1 MASAIEVRNLRKVF
15 DGTPALDGVSLT
27 VPAGAVYGLVGPNGC
42 GKSTLVSHLSGVMR
56 PTSGDVLVLGEKV
69 FENPGVKVRVACV
82 PSEPYFIGSESA
94 DGMAGFYRVMFPTFD
109 LSRYL
114 GLEKHFE
121 VDHTKP
127 LRKLSRGMR
136 AQAAIWLALS
146 IRADVLLLDEPMD
159 GIDPLAR
166 RRMWRLVLEEV
177 AERGLTVLVT
187 SHNLREFEGV
197 CDHLGIMAKGAM
209 REEVDLSQPSEGV
222 AKVQVVLPEG
232 VVLPAG
238 LNVIRQ
244 SNEGRVLTLLVR
256 GSAGEV
262 REALAALHPS
272 YLEVLPLSLEERF
285 ICELGGDD
293 DGIM

>member
-15 DGTPALDGVSLT
+15 DGMPALDGVSLA
-27 VPAGAVYGLVGPNGC
+27 VPTGAVYGLVGPNGC
-42 GKSTLVSHLSGVMR
+42 GKSTLVSHLCGVMR
-56 PTSGDVLVLGEKV
+56 PTSGDVFVLGEKV
-69 FENPGVKVRVACV
+69 FENPSVKARIACV
-82 PSEPYFIGSESA
+82 PSEPYVIGSESA
-94 DGMAGFYRVMFPTFD
+94 DGMADFCRAVFPGFD
-109 LSRYL
+109 LARYFA
-114 GLEKHFE
+114 LEKRFG
-121 VDHTKP
+121 VDHKKP

-166 RRMWRLVLEEV
+166 RRMWRLVLDDV

-187 SHNLREFEGV
+187 SHNLRELEGV
-197 CDHLGIMAKGAM
+197 CDHLGIMDKGAM
-209 REEVDLSQPSEGV
+209 REEIDLSQPSEGV

-232 VVLPAG
+232 VALPAG
-238 LNVIRQ
+238 LNVIRK

-256 GSAGEV
+256 GSADEV
-262 REALAALHPS
+262 REALAALRPS

>member
-69 FENPGVKVRVACV
+69 FENPGVKVRIACV

-94 DGMAGFYRVMFPTFD
+94 DGMAGFYRVMIPTFD

-187 SHNLREFEGV
+187 SHNLRELEGV
-197 CDHLGIMAKGAM
+197 CDHLGIMAKGTM
-209 REEVDLSQPSEGV
+209 REEVDLSQPSDGV

-232 VVLPAG
+232 MVPPVG

>member
-69 FENPGVKVRVACV
+69 FENPGVKVRIACV

-94 DGMAGFYRVMFPTFD
+94 DGMAGFYRVMIPTFD

-187 SHNLREFEGV
+187 SHNLRELEGV
-197 CDHLGIMAKGAM
+197 CDHLGIMAKGS
-209 REEVDLSQPSEGV
+209 DGV

>member
-69 FENPGVKVRVACV
+69 FENPGVKVRIACV

-94 DGMAGFYRVMFPTFD
+94 DGMAGFYRVMIPTFD

-187 SHNLREFEGV
+187 SHNLRELEGV

-209 REEVDLSQPSEGV
+209 REEVDLSQPSDGV

-232 VVLPAG
+232 MVPPVG

>member
-27 VPAGAVYGLVGPNGC
+27 VPTGAVYGLVGPNGC
-42 GKSTLVSHLSGVMR
+42 GKSTLISHLCGVMR

-69 FENPGVKVRVACV
+69 FENPGVKARIACV

-94 DGMAGFYRVMFPTFD
+94 DDMAGFYRVMFPAFD
-109 LSRYL
+109 LTRYL
-114 GLEKHFE
+114 ELERRFE

-146 IRADVLLLDEPMD
+146 VRADVLLLDEPMD

-187 SHNLREFEGV
+187 SHNLRELEGV
-197 CDHLGIMAKGAM
+197 CDHLGIMAMGTM

-232 VVLPAG
+232 VALPTA
-238 LNVIRQ
+238 LNVIQ
-244 SNEGRVLTLLVR
+244 KSNEGRVLTLLVR

-262 REALAALHPS
+262 REALAVLRPS

>member
-69 FENPGVKVRVACV
+69 FENPGVKVRIACV

-94 DGMAGFYRVMFPTFD
+94 DGMAGFYRVMIPTFD

-222 AKVQVVLPEG
+222 AKVQMVLPEG
-232 VVLPAG
+232 AVLPDD

>member
-27 VPAGAVYGLVGPNGC
+27 VPTGAVYGLVGPNGC
-42 GKSTLVSHLSGVMR
+42 GKSTLISHLCGVMR

-69 FENPGVKVRVACV
+69 FENPGVKVRIACV

-94 DGMAGFYRVMFPTFD
+94 DGMAGFYRIMFPAFD
-109 LSRYL
+109 LARYL
-114 GLEKHFE
+114 ELERRFE

-146 IRADVLLLDEPMD
+146 VRADVLLLDEPMD

-166 RRMWRLVLEEV
+166 RHMWRLVLEEV

-187 SHNLREFEGV
+187 SHNLRELEGV
-197 CDHLGIMAKGAM
+197 CDHLGIMAMGTM

-232 VVLPAG
+232 VALPTA
-238 LNVIRQ
+238 LNVIQ
-244 SNEGRVLTLLVR
+244 KSNEGRVLTLLVR

-262 REALAALHPS
+262 REALAVLRPS

>member
-1 MASAIEVRNLRKVF
+1 MSSAIEVRNLRKVF

-42 GKSTLVSHLSGVMR
+42 GKSTLVSHLCGVMR
-56 PTSGDVLVLGEKV
+56 PTSGDALVLGEPA
-69 FENPGVKVRVACV
+69 FENPGVKARIACV

-94 DGMAGFYRVMFPTFD
+94 DGMADFYRAVFPGFD
-109 LSRYL
+109 LARYFE
-114 GLEKHFE
+114 LEKRFE
-121 VDHTKP
+121 IDHSRP

-146 IRADVLLLDEPMD
+146 VRADVLLLDEPMD

-166 RRMWRLVLEEV
+166 RRMWRLVLDEV

-187 SHNLREFEGV
+187 SHNLRELEGV
-197 CDHLGIMAKGAM
+197 CDHLGIMDKGLL

-232 VVLPAG
+232 ARLPAG
-238 LNVIRQ
+238 LRIIQR
-244 SNEGRVLTLLVR
+244 SSEGRVLTLLVR
-256 GSAGEV
+256 GDADEV
-262 REALAALHPS
+262 RGALAALRPS

-285 ICELGGDD
+285 ICVLGGDD

>member
-27 VPAGAVYGLVGPNGC
+27 VPTGAVYGLVGPNGC
-42 GKSTLVSHLSGVMR
+42 GKSTLISHLCGVMR

-69 FENPGVKVRVACV
+69 FENPGVKARIACV

-94 DGMAGFYRVMFPTFD
+94 DGMAGFYRIMFPAFD
-109 LSRYL
+109 LTRYL
-114 GLEKHFE
+114 ELERRFE

-146 IRADVLLLDEPMD
+146 VRADVLLLDEPMD

-187 SHNLREFEGV
+187 SHNLRELEGV
-197 CDHLGIMAKGAM
+197 CDHLGIMAMGTM

-232 VVLPAG
+232 VALPTA
-238 LNVIRQ
+238 LNVIQ
-244 SNEGRVLTLLVR
+244 KSNEGRVLTLLVR

-262 REALAALHPS
+262 REALAVLHPS

>member
-27 VPAGAVYGLVGPNGC
+27 VPTGAVYGLVGPNGC
-42 GKSTLVSHLSGVMR
+42 GKSTLISHLCGVMR
-56 PTSGDVLVLGEKV
+56 PTFGDVLVLGEKV
-69 FENPGVKVRVACV
+69 FENPGVKARIACV

-94 DGMAGFYRVMFPTFD
+94 DGMAGFYRVMFPAFD
-109 LSRYL
+109 LTRYL
-114 GLEKHFE
+114 ELERRFE

-146 IRADVLLLDEPMD
+146 VRADVLLLDEPMD

-187 SHNLREFEGV
+187 SHNLRELEGV
-197 CDHLGIMAKGAM
+197 CDHLGIMAMGTM
-209 REEVDLSQPSEGV
+209 REEVDLSQPSGGV

-232 VVLPAG
+232 VALPTA
-238 LNVIRQ
+238 LNVIQ
-244 SNEGRVLTLLVR
+244 KSNEGRVLTLLVR

-262 REALAALHPS
+262 REALAVLCPS

>member
-42 GKSTLVSHLSGVMR
+42 GKSTLVLHLCGAMR

-69 FENPGVKVRVACV
+69 FENPGVKVRIACV

-94 DGMAGFYRVMFPTFD
+94 DGMAGFYRVMIPTFD

-187 SHNLREFEGV
+187 SHNLRELEGV

-209 REEVDLSQPSEGV
+209 REEVDLSQPSDGV

-232 VVLPAG
+232 MVPPVG

>member
-27 VPAGAVYGLVGPNGC
+27 VPTGAVYGLVGPNGC

-69 FENPGVKVRVACV
+69 FENPGVKARVACV

-232 VVLPAG
+232 VRVSTGRVMLDARGRAPARWSQRYPAIQRGPRAHAARARECGRGARGACRPASVLP
-238 LNVIRQ
+238 
-244 SNEGRVLTLLVR
+244 R
-256 GSAGEV
+256 GPA
-262 REALAALHPS
+262 ALA
-272 YLEVLPLSLEERF
+272 
-285 ICELGGDD
+285 
-293 DGIM
+293 

>member
-27 VPAGAVYGLVGPNGC
+27 VPTGAVYGLVGPNGC
-42 GKSTLVSHLSGVMR
+42 GKSTLISHLCGVIR

-69 FENPGVKVRVACV
+69 FENPGVKARIACV

-94 DGMAGFYRVMFPTFD
+94 DGMAGFYRVMFPAFD
-109 LSRYL
+109 LTRYL
-114 GLEKHFE
+114 ELERRFE

-146 IRADVLLLDEPMD
+146 VRADVLLLDEPMD

-187 SHNLREFEGV
+187 SHNLRELEGV
-197 CDHLGIMAKGAM
+197 CDHLGIMAMGTM

-232 VVLPAG
+232 VALPTA
-238 LNVIRQ
+238 LNVIQ
-244 SNEGRVLTLLVR
+244 KSNEGRVLTLLVR

-262 REALAALHPS
+262 REALAVLRPS